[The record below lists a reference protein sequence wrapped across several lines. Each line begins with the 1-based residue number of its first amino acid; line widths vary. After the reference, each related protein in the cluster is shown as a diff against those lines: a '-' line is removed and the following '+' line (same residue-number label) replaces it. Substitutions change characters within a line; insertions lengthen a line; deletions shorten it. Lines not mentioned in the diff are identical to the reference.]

1 MQADTDNP
9 KHAARYVSIEPDG
22 AGQRLDNYLLGRL
35 KGVPRSHVYRLIRS
49 GQVRVNSG
57 RVAARYRLQ
66 AGDKVRIPPVATR
79 PSLPATELPQ
89 RVSWLAGRIVHEDAR
104 LLVIDKPAGLAVHG
118 GSGIRL
124 GCIEALRA
132 LRPDLRSLELVHR
145 LDRGTS
151 GCLLIAKRRS
161 ALRTL
166 HALLREGR
174 IEKRYLTLIKGV
186 WQRGAVPVDLA
197 LTADRRPGEIRV
209 RVDDQGKPA
218 QSLFR
223 LIEAY
228 GAFAS
233 YTEVILPTGR
243 THQIRVHAAH
253 LGHPVAGDERYGDP
267 QFNAEMAAVGLHR
280 MFLHAHSIAF
290 TWPDSGEEFSVSVP
304 LPQDLA
310 GVLAALAETQPGRA
324 G

>member
-1 MQADTDNP
+1 M
-9 KHAARYVSIEPDG
+9 SIEPDG
-22 AGQRLDNYLLGRL
+22 AGQRLDNYLLSCL

-57 RVAARYRLQ
+57 RVGARYRLQ

-79 PSLPATELPQ
+79 PSLPPAELPQ
-89 RVSWLAGRIVHEDAR
+89 RVSWLTGRIVHEDAR

-132 LRPDLRSLELVHR
+132 LRPELRTLELVHR

-166 HALLREGR
+166 HGLLREGR
-174 IEKRYLTLIKGV
+174 VEKRYLTLIKGI
-186 WQRGAVPVDLA
+186 WQRGAGPVDLA

-209 RVDDQGKPA
+209 KVDAQGKPA

-233 YTEVILPTGR
+233 YMEVILPTGR

-253 LGHPVAGDERYGDP
+253 LGHPVAGDERYGDAR
-267 QFNAEMAAVGLHR
+267 FNARMTAVGLHR
-280 MFLHAHSIAF
+280 MFLHAHSVAF

-304 LPQDLA
+304 LPEDLA
-310 GVLAALAETQPGRA
+310 GVLATLAETKPGRA